1 MSEMAEP
8 LPTNDPIELPTQDQI
23 GRRADGIHLERGG
36 LDGDAIADRSVAKQE
51 LKEPAEDLF
60 EMARRRFFTPRS

>member
-1 MSEMAEP
+1 MSEMAEA
-8 LPTNDPIELPTQDQI
+8 LPTNDPIELSTQNQI
-23 GRRADGIHLERGG
+23 ERRADEIHLERGAQHG
-36 LDGDAIADRSVAKQE
+36 DGIADCSNPRQE